1 MDASNWKAHLYQSYV
16 SSGQVRDS
24 NAAAAEHFRT
34 QSTHL
39 TSIIRRHFPAD
50 FKTPIVDI
58 GCGHGAVLY
67 FLRKAGY
74 ENARGV
80 DISPEQTELAQRLG
94 IPGVECGDAM
104 AFLHNLADSSVGV
117 VCLFDVMEHLTR
129 AEAFSLAN
137 EVSRVLK
144 ADGLCIGHVPN
155 AEGLFG
161 MRIRYGD
168 LTHEQAFTK
177 KSMGQMFRSLG
188 FRSVDCFEDKPA
200 THGLKSLVRR
210 VIWEAGTLPFRLL
223 LTAETGTP
231 GFILSQNLLFV
242 ARK

>member
-1 MDASNWKAHLYQSYV
+1 MDASDWKAHLYQSYV

-24 NAAAAEHFRT
+24 NVPATEHFRAPRA
-34 QSTHL
+34 HL

-50 FKTPIVDI
+50 RKSAIVDI
-58 GCGHGAVLY
+58 GCGHGSLLF
-67 FLRKAGY
+67 FLREAGY
-74 ENARGV
+74 ENTRGV
-80 DISPEQTELAQRLG
+80 DTSAEQAELAHRLG
-94 IPGVECGDAM
+94 VAGVECGDAM
-104 AFLHNLADSSVGV
+104 TFLRSLADGSVGA

-129 AEAFSLAN
+129 SEAFALAN
-137 EVSRVLK
+137 EVSRVLQP
-144 ADGLCIGHVPN
+144 DGRCIGHVPN

-188 FRSVDCFEDKPA
+188 FRRVDCFEDKPV
-200 THGLKSLVRR
+200 THGLKSLARR
-210 VIWEAGTLPFRLL
+210 LIWEAGTLPFRVL
-223 LTAETGTP
+223 LTAETGQS
-231 GFILSQNLLFV
+231 GFILSQNFLFV